1 MNAINENIKKYRLRS
16 RLSQKELA
24 EKLNVSPKTV
34 SKWETGAGSPDIS
47 QVVPLAQTFG
57 ISTDELLLPHSVDPY
72 IPKEK
77 YFYPR
82 IVEYGIKPET
92 IAAAIGLGAETVER
106 AIRSNE
112 FSNLPAEKQK
122 NQDLQT
128 MLIQLDSIIP
138 RFLESEQGLHM
149 LATVAAL
156 RLRVDNGIQPSTID
170 KYAVLDDGTTEAFLS
185 EGKDLPPAKLAH
197 IIAALLLL
205 HNTFNRD
212 NPIPWA

>member
-47 QVVPLAQTFG
+47 QVVPLAQAFG
-57 ISTDELLLPHSVDPY
+57 ISTDELLLGSIVDPY
-72 IPKEK
+72 VPTEQ

-82 IVEYGIKPET
+82 IVEYGIKPES
-92 IAAAIGLGAETVER
+92 IAAAVGLGAETVER

-112 FSNLPAEKQK
+112 FSNLPAEKLK
-122 NQDLQT
+122 NQELET
-128 MLIQLDSIIP
+128 MLIQLDSLIP
-138 RFLESEQGLHM
+138 RFLEFEQGLHM
-149 LATVAAL
+149 LATIAAQKL
-156 RLRVDNGIQPSTID
+156 RLDDGIELTTID
-170 KYAVLDDGTTEAFLS
+170 KYAGLEEGTTASFLY
-185 EGKDLPPAKLAH
+185 EGKDLPPARLAH